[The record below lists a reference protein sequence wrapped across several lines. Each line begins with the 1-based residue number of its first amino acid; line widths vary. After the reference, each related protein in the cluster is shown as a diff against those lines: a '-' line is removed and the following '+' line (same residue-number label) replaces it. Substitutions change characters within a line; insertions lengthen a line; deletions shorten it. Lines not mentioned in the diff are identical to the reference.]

1 MKAVV
6 MAGGAG
12 SRLRPLTVGRP
23 KPMLPLVNQVV
34 LGHILELLRN
44 HGITEV
50 VVTLQYM
57 ASMIEDYF
65 GDGSSMG
72 VRIHYSI
79 EESPL
84 GTAGSVAHARA
95 VSGRHLPCDQRGCS
109 HQFQPRRDHRLPQ
122 RKEGHG
128 HDRSLPRARA
138 SGLRRHRNRC
148 RWAGDALS
156 GKAKLERS
164 HL

>member
-65 GDGSSMG
+65 GDCLLYTSPSPRDRTRSRMPSS
-72 VRIHYSI
+72 
-79 EESPL
+79 
-84 GTAGSVAHARA
+84 A
-95 VSGRHLPCDQRGCS
+95 
-109 HQFQPRRDHRLPQ
+109 
-122 RKEGHG
+122 
-128 HDRSLPRARA
+128 
-138 SGLRRHRNRC
+138 
-148 RWAGDALS
+148 
-156 GKAKLERS
+156 
-164 HL
+164 